1 MQHTWHTLGR
11 ALALALIVSALVAA
25 IPAAAQDDPAAL
37 VEARALDLHRQNL
50 RLNSFTAWLGG
61 QMGDPANA
69 PRRTAIGDRL
79 DNWTLSGFAG
89 DDDVSLAEL
98 QRPVLLNFWASW
110 CPPCRAEFPHLVA
123 IASAPDDHAFDV
135 VFVNMSDTERD
146 ARAFLADY
154 PRQITTTLDT
164 NDRLALRASVQSI
177 PTSLLVDRDGTVLI
191 AHVGAVTPTVSAF
204 FDAVAAAPG
213 AGTFINADHADTPTG
228 AILDPV
234 SVDDAAPL
242 DPGEA
247 VQGALDDAQF
257 QQAYRFEGRAGDS
270 VTLTMAADAG
280 DLDPY
285 LVLMTAEGERLG
297 ENDDIEQGINTDAAL
312 SVTLPGDGTYLVVA
326 TRFLEA
332 EGFSSGLYTLTL
344 TVRAA
349 DASAQAAATPTIAP
363 TVTPQPAALTLAY
376 GETGGAAIT
385 DAEYAQ
391 RWTFEGKAGDA
402 ITVVMARTVDED
414 GGLDGYLI
422 LEGPDGTTL
431 LEVDDAHDSVMPAI
445 DEYTLPVDGMY
456 TIIATRFG
464 FANGFSTGGYTL
476 ALNAH
481 DGRDAVPAP
490 AGASGAAPNWL
501 PTGELPA
508 DLRLIAYNDAVVGAL
523 DADNVDDW
531 YVFQGSAGD
540 VITVYMSADD
550 SALDPFVILTTAS
563 GLELT
568 SNDDRDA
575 ATADASVTATLPA
588 SATYLVRATRYG
600 FANGPSSGTY
610 RLLIETDAVP
620 PAAAAPAIIA
630 LAYGDH
636 ASGTLSLENPRARYT
651 FTAQSGEEITVRVT
665 GSLGLL
671 PVVSLRGP
679 DGDIIASDANP
690 ADLDE
695 ALLQRV
701 ALPAVGEYTLEVTP
715 KDLNAPGAYDL
726 LLLGRAVPEIDAGA
740 FAPTPDLDL
749 EVVLIWASGA
759 DLDLV
764 VSAPDD
770 SAAAQSMRANDL
782 CRNVTSAPVERLTW
796 NAGTA
801 GAGDYAITVAYRH
814 NCTAQSE
821 PVAYIVVIA
830 HDGAVLDLLGGTLA
844 REGDRYTTIITLH
857 R

>member
-1 MQHTWHTLGR
+1 MTYTWHTLGR
-11 ALALALIVSALVAA
+11 ALALALIIPALLAA

-69 PRRTAIGDRL
+69 PRRTAIGDRF
-79 DNWTLSGFAG
+79 DNWTLNGFAS
-89 DDDVSLAEL
+89 DDDVSLADL

-123 IASAPDDHAFDV
+123 IASAPDEYAFDV

-154 PRQITTTLDT
+154 PQQITTTLDT
-164 NDRLALRASVQSI
+164 NDRLALRASVDSI
-177 PTSLLVDRDGTVLI
+177 PTSLLIDRDGTVLI

-213 AGTFINADHADTPTG
+213 AGLFINADHAATSPG
-228 AILDPV
+228 AILAPV
-234 SVDDAAPL
+234 SVDDAAL
-242 DPGEA
+242 LVPGET
-247 VQGALDDAQF
+247 VQGVLDDAQF

-285 LVLMTAEGERLG
+285 LVLMTATGERLG
-297 ENDDIEQGINTDAAL
+297 ENDDIELRTNTDAAL
-312 SVTLPGDGTYLVVA
+312 NVTLPGDGTYLVVA

-344 TVRAA
+344 TIRAA
-349 DASAQAAATPTIAP
+349 DASAQAAATPTAAP
-363 TVTPQPAALTLAY
+363 AITPQPAALLLAY
-376 GETGGAAIT
+376 GETGSAAIT

-391 RWTFEGKAGDA
+391 RWTFEGQAGDVIA
-402 ITVVMARTVDED
+402 LVMARTLDAD
-414 GGLDGYLI
+414 GGLDGYLV

-445 DEYTLPVDGMY
+445 DDYTLPVDGTY

-464 FANGFSTGGYTL
+464 FADGLSTGGYTL
-476 ALNAH
+476 ALNAR
-481 DGRDAVPAP
+481 GAAPAANGAGANWLP
-490 AGASGAAPNWL
+490 AGA
-501 PTGELPA
+501 LPA
-508 DLRLIAYNDAVVGAL
+508 DLHLITYNDVAVGAL

-531 YVFQGSAGD
+531 YMFQGSAGD
-540 VITVYMSADD
+540 VIAVHMRAGD

-563 GLELT
+563 GLELA
-568 SNDDRDA
+568 SNDDRDD
-575 ATADASVTATLPA
+575 ATADARVTVTLPA
-588 SATYLVRATRYG
+588 NATYLVRATRYG
-600 FANGPSSGTY
+600 FAHGPSSGAY
-610 RLLIETDAVP
+610 RLLIETDAAP
-620 PAAAAPAIIA
+620 PEAAIPVITA

-636 ASGTLSLENPRARYT
+636 ASGTLSLENPRVRYT
-651 FTAQSGEEITVRVT
+651 FTAQPGEEITVRVT
-665 GSLGLL
+665 GAEGLL
-671 PVVSLRGP
+671 PVVNLRGP
-679 DGDIIASDANP
+679 DGDIIASDTNP
-690 ADLDE
+690 ADRAE

-701 ALPAVGEYTLEVTP
+701 ALPAAGGYTLEVTP
-715 KDLNAPGAYDL
+715 KDLNTPGAYDL

-740 FAPTPDLDL
+740 FVPAPDLDL

-759 DLDLV
+759 DLDLAV
-764 VSAPDD
+764 RAPDD
-770 SAAAQSMRANDL
+770 NAAAQSTRANDL
-782 CRNVTSAPVERLTW
+782 CRDVTNAPVERVTW
-796 NAGTA
+796 DAGTA
-801 GAGDYAITVAYRH
+801 GAGDYAITVTYRH
-814 NCTAQSE
+814 NCAAQSG
-821 PVAYIVVIA
+821 PVAFIVAIA
-830 HDGAVLDLLGGTLA
+830 RDGAVLDLIGGTLA
-844 REGDRYTTIITLH
+844 REGDRYTTTITLH